1 MVTGAESGR
10 IVWKGPQKVSSP
22 TYCSKP
28 LLIGLELQCF
38 VVTTSM
44 VAVDCCKPNQL
55 FGEQQIKLVNDRH
68 VCTEASLK

>member
-1 MVTGAESGR
+1 MVTGAEGGR

-22 TYCSKP
+22 IYCSKS
-28 LLIGLELQCF
+28 LLISLELQCF
-38 VVTTSM
+38 MVTTSM
-44 VAVDCCKPNQL
+44 VAVDCYKPSQL